1 MQTGRL
7 SILLLWAAGCLAQS
21 LPDFKASWIAMP
33 GSPQQDYGVYH
44 FRRSFDLASKPA
56 SFIVHVSADNR
67 YQLFANGERVAT
79 GPARGDLTHW
89 RFETIDL
96 AQHLKV
102 GRNVLAAVIWNDGA
116 YRAVAQISN
125 RTGFLLDADGPAGEL
140 ARTSGEWKCT
150 ADDAY
155 SPRPPEK
162 DELTGYRAI
171 AANER
176 FNGKAYPW
184 GWERPQ
190 FDDSQWKNAE
200 PITRAAL
207 RDARD
212 APNRWMLVPASIPPQ
227 EERNQR
233 FRSVRLAEGA
243 TVTPAFVKGKG
254 AITVPAGAQASM
266 LLDQGFLTTAYP
278 ELVTSGGAGAKI
290 RLRYAE
296 SLYLQKGGHGKTT
309 DKGNRNVIAGKK
321 MYGDSDLY
329 LPAGG
334 QKQMYRP
341 LFWRTYRYLRLEI
354 ETGDAPLKIDD
365 LRGSFTAYPFVQKAS
380 FAVGNPEVNREM
392 QQILATGWRTARLC
406 AHETYMDCPYYEQL
420 QYGGDARIQM
430 MVSLYMTGDARLMKN
445 GISQLNSSRTAEGA
459 TFSRAPSAL
468 QQYIPPFSLWWIGML
483 HDYWMYV
490 DDPVFVKQ
498 MMPGV
503 RAILDFYNSYQNKGG
518 SLGPMPW
525 WNFVD
530 WVTSWKSGEPPAESD
545 GAGSA
550 ALNLQLL
557 LAYNWAA
564 DLESALGLPAMGSVY
579 RDRAGN
585 LKTTVVQRDFDSAR
599 DLFADQPS
607 HRTYSQQVN
616 TLAALAKL
624 LPDEQLRS
632 VMEKT
637 ISDKSLA
644 QSSIYFRAYTN
655 AALREAGLG
664 DRYIEMLGPWRAMLG
679 QGLTTWAETDGPD
692 TRSDCHAWGA
702 SPNFELLRTVAGIDS
717 AAPGFRRV
725 SIAPHLGTLK
735 KVEAQMPH
743 PNGEI
748 TVRLRRLGKKLAAE
762 VSLPRNVDGEFS
774 WAGEQK
780 ALHSGSNRIEVSPR
794 EPR

>member
-1 MQTGRL
+1 MTMKLFL
-7 SILLLWAAGCLAQS
+7 SLLLCTAGCLARA
-21 LPDFKASWIAMP
+21 LPVLKASWIAVP
-33 GSPQQDYGVYH
+33 GFSQQDYGVYH
-44 FRRSFDLASKPA
+44 FRRSFDLGTKPE

-67 YQLFANGERVAT
+67 YQLFANGERVAS

-96 AQHLKV
+96 APHLKA
-102 GRNVLAAVIWNDGA
+102 GRNVLAAVVWNDGA
-116 YRAVAQISN
+116 YRAIAQISN
-125 RTGFLLDADGPAGEL
+125 RTGFLLDADGSAGEMV
-140 ARTSGEWKCT
+140 RTGSEWKSVI
-150 ADDAY
+150 DRAY

-171 AANER
+171 AANEN

-184 GWERPQ
+184 GWEQPD
-190 FDDSQWKNAE
+190 FDDSQWQAAE
-200 PITRAAL
+200 RISPAAL

-212 APNRWMLVPASIPPQ
+212 AHNSWMLVPTAIPAQ
-227 EERNQR
+227 EEHVQR
-233 FRSVRLAEGA
+233 LRSVRLAEG
-243 TVTPAFVKGKG
+243 VTASPAFVEGKG
-254 AITVPAGAQASM
+254 GIRVPANTQASV

-296 SLYLQKGGHGKTT
+296 SLYLQKGGNGKTT
-309 DKGNRNVIAGKK
+309 DKGNRNVIEGKK

-354 ETGDAPLKIDD
+354 ETGNAPLTVDD
-365 LRGSFTAYPFVQKAS
+365 LRGWFTAYPFVRKAE
-380 FAVGNPEVNREM
+380 FNAGKPEVNREM

-459 TFSRAPSAL
+459 TYSRAPSAL
-468 QQYIPPFSLWWIGML
+468 QQYIPPFSLWWIGMV

-490 DDPVFVKQ
+490 DDPAFVKQ
-498 MMPGV
+498 MLPGV
-503 RAILDFYNSYQNKGG
+503 RAILAFYNSYQSQSG
-518 SLGPMPW
+518 SLGRMPW

-530 WVTSWKSGEPPAESD
+530 WVARWKNGEPPAGED
-545 GAGSA
+545 GANSA

-557 LAYNWAA
+557 LAYRWAA
-564 DLESALGLPAMGSVY
+564 DLEAALGLPTMGAIY
-579 RDRAGN
+579 RDRAEN
-585 LKTTVVQRDFDSAR
+585 LKTTVVRQDFDSAR
-599 DLFADQPS
+599 GLFADQPS
-607 HRTYSQQVN
+607 HRSYSQHVN
-616 TLAALAKL
+616 TLAVLAKL
-624 LPDEQLRS
+624 LPEEQLRPL
-632 VMEKT
+632 MEKT

-644 QSSIYFRAYTN
+644 PASIYFRAYTN
-655 AALREAGLG
+655 AALRDAGLG
-664 DRYIEMLGPWRAMLG
+664 DRYLEMLGPWRAMLA
-679 QGLTTWAETDGPD
+679 QGLSTWAETDGLD

-717 AAPGFRRV
+717 AAPGFRKVRV
-725 SIAPHLGTLK
+725 GPHLGTLDE
-735 KVEAQMPH
+735 VEARMPH

-748 TVRLRRLGKKLAAE
+748 AVHLHRSGQILSADVALPAGTTGELVWQGQRRELAAGQNH
-762 VSLPRNVDGEFS
+762 VSMNLN
-774 WAGEQK
+774 
-780 ALHSGSNRIEVSPR
+780 
-794 EPR
+794 